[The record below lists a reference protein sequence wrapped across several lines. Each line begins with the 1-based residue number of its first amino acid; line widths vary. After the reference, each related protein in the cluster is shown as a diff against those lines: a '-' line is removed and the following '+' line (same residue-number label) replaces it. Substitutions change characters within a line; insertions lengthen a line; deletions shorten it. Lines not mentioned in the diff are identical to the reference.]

1 MSTWTT
7 PATATLKVRKSGSNE
22 FLSFPGVASANA
34 AGTPEN
40 FLDAAN
46 HILDFGGQ
54 SAIIG
59 GMTRTL
65 TQEVSN

>member
-7 PATATLKVRKSGSNE
+7 PAPATLKVRKSGSSA
-22 FLSFPGVASANA
+22 FLTFPGVSASNS

-40 FLDAAN
+40 FLDAVN
-46 HILDFGGQ
+46 HLLDIGGQ
-54 SAIIG
+54 SAIKG

-65 TQEVSN
+65 TQEVSE

>member
-7 PATATLKVRKSGSNE
+7 PATATLKVRKYGSSDS
-22 FLSFPGVASANA
+22 FTFPGVASDNA

-46 HILDFGGQ
+46 HMLDIAGF
-54 SAIIG
+54 SAVKS
-59 GMTRTL
+59 GMTRNV
-65 TQEVSN
+65 TQEVSE